1 MYRQD
6 RRELFLRALNEW
18 DTKEQMHVLQEE
30 CGELIVA
37 VSHYRRKRPG
47 CLLELREELAD
58 VYIMVGQIIEYLGS
72 EFVEEMVD
80 LKLERVKEQLDE
92 GKRA

>member
-1 MYRQD
+1 
-6 RRELFLRALNEW
+6 
-18 DTKEQMHVLQEE
+18 
-30 CGELIVA
+30 
-37 VSHYRRKRPG
+37 
-47 CLLELREELAD
+47 
-58 VYIMVGQIIEYLGS
+58 MVGQIIEYLGS